1 MPNYDYKCDVC
12 QHAYNEVREVTDP
25 QWYTE
30 CPVDGC
36 TGTLLEVTE

>member
-1 MPNYDYKCDVC
+1 MPNYDYSCDVC
-12 QHAYNEVREVTDP
+12 GHKYNEVRETTDP

-36 TGTLLEVTE
+36 DGELKEVK